1 MENYRIFD
9 SELDKLRDRVFQMSV
24 QVNRQLIDVV
34 AAINNGDLQLAKKVI
49 NNDEEINNLDTK
61 IDKLCQKIFALQH
74 PVASD
79 LRYIM
84 SSLKINNDLERIGD
98 HAVNIAKRIEPLL
111 DYPHLADELGLD
123 NIGEKTLELFA
134 DVLSLISSLDITFAD
149 KILDKA
155 DKIDID
161 CKKIIS
167 KIFNEILHQSE
178 VAVIAANI
186 LIIINLFERVA
197 SYSTNIVEAISFVVD
212 GEIIKHKKRK

>member
-155 DKIDID
+155 DKINFD
-161 CKKIIS
+161 CEKIIS
-167 KIFNEILHQSE
+167 KIFDEILHQSE
-178 VAVIAANI
+178 VVVIAANI
-186 LIIINLFERVA
+186 LIIINLFERVS
-197 SYSTNIVEAISFVVD
+197 SYSTNIAESISFVVD
-212 GEIIKHKKRK
+212 GEIIKHKKRT